1 MAELPKIK
9 AFQNWLFSELAH
21 TEQWKQR
28 VIRVV
33 QDRHIKS

>member
-1 MAELPKIK
+1 MAELSKIK